1 MELAVEAKA
10 RELEQRARAR
20 SAVIA
25 HGMAQARAQGIYV
38 GCPTGGEDTEAFL
51 AKPTSQRVVAVL
63 REQPDLSI
71 RNAAQVAGVS
81 INTVRK
87 VVAVVGYIFC

>member
-1 MELAVEAKA
+1 ME
-10 RELEQRARAR
+10 
-20 SAVIA
+20 
-25 HGMAQARAQGIYV
+25 QARAQGVHV
-38 GCPTGGEDTEAFL
+38 GRPAGAEASEAFL

-71 RNAAQVAGVS
+71 RKAAQVAGVS

-87 VVAVVGYIFC
+87 VAGVIGHRFV